1 MKFLSRKHVIH
12 YRNWTEQ
19 HNNIILDVN
28 VIRKQVKFITSVY
41 RKPTFSGV
49 HTHFDSFLTDTY
61 KIGMIY
67 TLVNRCFQIW
77 FSWWMFHQQ
86 LILLR
91 EIFQKNGYPENFID
105 RCFKLFLNRINILKE
120 KVSAVEKKP
129 LRLAPPHLGTIS
141 LQTRTKLQ
149 KLIKWY
155 LTAVNYRL
163 FLKVKIN
170 SVIIFALKTLL
181 PNFLQQVWFISFSVN
196 YAMNLLRRMS

>member
-1 MKFLSRKHVIH
+1 
-12 YRNWTEQ
+12 
-19 HNNIILDVN
+19 
-28 VIRKQVKFITSVY
+28 
-41 RKPTFSGV
+41 
-49 HTHFDSFLTDTY
+49 
-61 KIGMIY
+61 
-67 TLVNRCFQIW
+67 
-77 FSWWMFHQQ
+77 MFHQQ

-129 LRLAPPHLGTIS
+129 LRLAPPYLGTIS